1 MFCTVCGKNNGDA
14 CNGKF
19 CTKCGSKFKQEDEA
33 DGLQSSSVSVLLTK
47 KRPDYFARAP
57 TAIC

>member
-1 MFCTVCGKNNGDA
+1 MFCTVCGENNGDA

-19 CTKCGSKFKQEDEA
+19 GSKFKQEDEA
-33 DGLQSSSVSVLLTK
+33 DGLQSSSSVSVLLTK